1 MAMAMVGGMN
11 ELMLLKVEKQMR
23 MADLAETA
31 VTLWKAV
38 VAPSTLPAG
47 AGKR

>member
-38 VAPSTLPAG
+38 VAP